1 MGTCPW
7 NRTMALRLT
16 MALLDRSWSRT
27 RTSTSARKRT
37 PEKWNQDKTSIVVV
51 DGGACVILQA
61 AVRGNFHRAW
71 TKSSERSRTRKSWNQ
86 DKTSIALVA
95 RHVDF
100 RLQRPL
106 AGARGVWRTRT
117 WSRNRTTSL
126 RSWNRTRTRLS
137 DRTRTRTSWNQDK
150 TSIAKSTSAP
160 PGAGGARGA
169 VGGAEA
175 ARSAGGARGVLEW
188 KTRAWTRNRTL

>member
-1 MGTCPW
+1 MG
-7 NRTMALRLT
+7 
-16 MALLDRSWSRT
+16 RT

-51 DGGACVILQA
+51 HGKACVILQA

-86 DKTSIALVA
+86 EKTSIALVA

-106 AGARGVWRTRT
+106 ARARGVWRTRT

-137 DRTRTRTSWNQDK
+137 DRTRTRTSCNQDK
-150 TSIAKSTSAP
+150 TSIAASTSAP
-160 PGAGGARGA
+160 PCRRCTRSSWWCRSCPKCRRGKRSVGVEDQGMDQEQDA
-169 VGGAEA
+169 VVSPPGFAY
-175 ARSAGGARGVLEW
+175 SDL
-188 KTRAWTRNRTL
+188 NRIMT